1 MELAN
6 QLNALPAEALK
17 EVESVLIGRVSVA
30 QQAALASGG
39 DSDAS
44 NAPEQ
49 QVDINITTLDHTSLH
64 ELAHIVSKW
73 SGPCG
78 AGGRR
83 SKRRRY

>member
-6 QLNALPAEALK
+6 QLNNLPAEALK
-17 EVESVLIGRVSVA
+17 EVESILMGRVPAA

-44 NAPEQ
+44 NLPEQ
-49 QVDINITTLDHTSLH
+49 QVDIDITSLDHTSLH
-64 ELAHIVSKW
+64 ELAHVVSKW

-83 SKRRRY
+83 SKRQRH

>member
-49 QVDINITTLDHTSLH
+49 QVDINITTE
-64 ELAHIVSKW
+64 ELNGESNFDAS
-73 SGPCG
+73 SC
-78 AGGRR
+78 
-83 SKRRRY
+83 